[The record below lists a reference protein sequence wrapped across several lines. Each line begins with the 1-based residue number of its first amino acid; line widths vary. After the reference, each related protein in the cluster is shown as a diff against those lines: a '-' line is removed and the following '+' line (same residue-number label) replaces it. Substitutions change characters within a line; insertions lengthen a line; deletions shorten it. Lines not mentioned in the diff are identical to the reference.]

1 MYKRQFVAVADDASA
16 VYWNPAGLATSG
28 RLFTINL
35 DFNQGHAE
43 PATSP
48 ASRTEGDRTG
58 SLIAIGTPPLGLS
71 YYRLTATRLTP
82 AGANGLYSTH
92 LQNLVTHNA
101 GISLVQSVVGRVAV
115 GTTLRFV
122 HAETASGLSN
132 VDTEDMLGKARDL
145 PSTGKNTVDADVGV
159 MAMLGQFRAGVTVR
173 NLKQPTFTTSG
184 NETVQLKRQS
194 RAGIAYVG
202 LQGLI
207 ASADFDLEPTDGSIG
222 EERNIAAGAE
232 AQLWPRI
239 FLRGGFRVNTR
250 EPLIAGPM
258 GAEHAKVYTLGGSA
272 LTIRSLIIDAQVTLG
287 SKAGDRGW
295 GIAGRMVY

>member
-1 MYKRQFVAVADDASA
+1 M
-16 VYWNPAGLATSG
+16 
-28 RLFTINL
+28 
-35 DFNQGHAE
+35 
-43 PATSP
+43 
-48 ASRTEGDRTG
+48 
-58 SLIAIGTPPLGLS
+58 
-71 YYRLTATRLTP
+71 
-82 AGANGLYSTH
+82 
-92 LQNLVTHNA
+92 
-101 GISLVQSVVGRVAV
+101 VQSIIGRVAV

-122 HAETASGLSN
+122 HAEAASALSP
-132 VDTEDMLGKARDL
+132 VDTDDLLGKARDL
-145 PSTGKNTVDADVGV
+145 PSQGKNTVDADIGA

-184 NETVQLKRQS
+184 NETLQLKRQS

-207 ASADFDLEPTDGSIG
+207 ASADFDLERADGSIG

-232 AQLWPRI
+232 AQLWPRV
-239 FLRGGFRVNTR
+239 FVRGGFRVNTL
-250 EPLIAGPM
+250 ETSISGPLSG
-258 GAEHAKVYTLGGSA
+258 EHATVYTLGGSA